1 MRDLNGIKIS
11 PIKDSKLFERL
22 CRDLWKND
30 SSNINVDLYG
40 SFGQEQDG
48 VDVFGRKKNTN
59 KWFGIQCKVR
69 ESKLTKL
76 DITNEILKAEKF
88 NPKLEEYIICTTI
101 KKDKKLQDTINEFN
115 NDGYK
120 FNIKLLF
127 WDDIEELLKE
137 ENNFNIFYRY
147 YEEFIVDNQTLGH
160 AIGKLINLELGVDKF
175 LDTHYDIMIG
185 KIPKFKK
192 EKKSSIDYYQNTY
205 FIINFHEKKMETF
218 PLPCFSS
225 DIEQAFSFPFDRD
238 RIAIWINSINDLDK
252 FIYSKEDRV
261 ETYITR
267 EEYTKKFGVRNEEI

>member
-30 SSNINVDLYG
+30 SSNINVDFYG

-137 ENNFNIFYRY
+137 ERNFNIFHRY
-147 YEEFIVDNQTLGH
+147 FEEFFVDNQTLGH
-160 AIGKLINLELGVDKF
+160 SIGKLINLELGIDNSK
-175 LDTHYDIMIG
+175 DTHYDLMIG
-185 KIPKFKK
+185 KIPQYYK
-192 EKKSSIDYYQNTY
+192 EKKTSVDYYQDTY
-205 FIINFHEKKMETF
+205 FIINFHERKMETF
-218 PLPCFSS
+218 PLPCFDS
-225 DIEQAFSFPFDRD
+225 DLEQVFSFPFDRF
-238 RIAIWINSINDLDK
+238 RITKWINSIKNLDK
-252 FIYSKEDRV
+252 FIYSNEDSL
-261 ETYITR
+261 ETYITK
-267 EEYTKKFGVRNEEI
+267 EEYKKYLEEKNEL